1 MPLGSPYIKDNIK
14 ESNYILFYG
23 PRGSGKSHAVRA
35 LHTECDSLLIDLSVE
50 NIKDKYSNEPE
61 KLLNLAFKVATCF
74 QPSIIYIDEV
84 DWIFKGKKKK
94 KKGETPVVRGS
105 MNWVKFRKF
114 LIKYGKYFTDKGRE
128 NVAVIGCTNAPWSA
142 NKK

>member
-1 MPLGSPYIKDNIK
+1 M
-14 ESNYILFYG
+14 
-23 PRGSGKSHAVRA
+23 
-35 LHTECDSLLIDLSVE
+35 
-50 NIKDKYSNEPE
+50 
-61 KLLNLAFKVATCF
+61 
-74 QPSIIYIDEV
+74 